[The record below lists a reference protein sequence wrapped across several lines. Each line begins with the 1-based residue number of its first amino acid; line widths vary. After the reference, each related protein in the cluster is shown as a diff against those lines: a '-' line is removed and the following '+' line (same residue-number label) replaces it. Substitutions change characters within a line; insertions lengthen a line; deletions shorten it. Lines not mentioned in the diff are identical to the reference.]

1 MLSYAQGREMLGMV
15 YVFEFSIIEV
25 EGNRIILQTIKQRIE
40 TKDLARAHGES
51 MMHNVLFKDQKANV
65 CVIKDQNGTM
75 LCEMRAN
82 A

>member
-1 MLSYAQGREMLGMV
+1 MV

-25 EGNRIILQTIKQRIE
+25 DGNRIILQTIKQRIK

-51 MMHNVLFKDQKANV
+51 MMRNVLFKDQKANV
-65 CVIKDQNGTM
+65 CLIKDQNGIM
-75 LCEMRAN
+75 LCEVRAN